1 MFSIRGFLMTA
12 LVTVIIVSGVL
23 LLFGTYH
30 TLYHELDEQYDAELV
45 QSGRL
50 MASFWRDG
58 HMPDPSVARLDASEH
73 RYQRYF
79 VYQMWRQGSLV
90 LASDGAPCDPLVR
103 LEDIDEGGRYQ
114 EVGGWHAYAV
124 PLSGD
129 RWVVVAESDAA
140 RRSLVKNM
148 AATVLVPYAL
158 SVPVVLLLIWLAVRR
173 GLMPLTRLAGSVAA
187 RDADNLAP
195 VPHRAVRELA
205 PLTEAINSLLAR
217 LVDTLDR
224 EKRFTADAAHE
235 LRTLLMAL
243 RLHTENAIELAD
255 PQEVAHSLGQLRL
268 AIDRAT
274 RTVEQLM
281 TLSRLDPALSPRQFP
296 RCHGDS
302 VVRDTLA
309 LMLPLAEQFDHHLE
323 ADLEPDLDVLL
334 PEEMLQ
340 IVLRNLIDN
349 ACRYS
354 VRGSRIVVSGYR
366 SGNQIVFLIIDGGP
380 GLTPDEQ
387 LKFSGRFSRGRHDVA
402 GAGLG
407 LSIVERI
414 LALAGGSLSYRPATQ
429 ELPAAAEL
437 RLPAA

>member
-12 LVTVIIVSGVL
+12 LVTVIVSSGLL

-50 MASFWRDG
+50 MAAFWRDG
-58 HMPDPSVARLDASEH
+58 HMPDPAVARLEASEH

-79 VYQMWRQGSLV
+79 VYQMWRQGRLV
-90 LASDGAPCDPLVR
+90 LASDGAPLDPLIP
-103 LEDIDEGGRYQ
+103 LDDPGEGSRYM
-114 EVGGWHAYAV
+114 EVGGWHAYGV
-124 PLSGD
+124 PLSGE
-129 RWVVVAESDAA
+129 RWVVIAESDSA

-148 AATVLVPYAL
+148 AATVFTPYLL
-158 SVPVVLLLIWLAVRR
+158 SVPIVLLLIWLAVRR
-173 GLMPLTRLAGSVAA
+173 GLMPLTRLTASVAA
-187 RDADNLAP
+187 RDADNLTP
-195 VPHRAVRELA
+195 VPHRSVRELA
-205 PLTEAINSLLAR
+205 PLTEAINSLLSR
-217 LVDTLDR
+217 LVNTLDR

-243 RLHTENAIELAD
+243 RLHAENAIELTD
-255 PQEVAHSLGQLRL
+255 PREVSDSLSQLRL

-281 TLSRLDPALSPRQFP
+281 ILSRLDPGVSSRQFSH
-296 RCHGDS
+296 CQGDS
-302 VVRDTLA
+302 VARDTLA
-309 LMLPLAEQFDHHLE
+309 LMLPLAEQFGQHME
-323 ADLEPDLDVLL
+323 ADLERGLEVRL

-354 VRGSRIVVSGYR
+354 PRGSRIVISGYR
-366 SGNQIVFLIIDGGP
+366 SAHQVVFVITDGGP
-380 GLTPDEQ
+380 GLSEEEQ
-387 LKFSGRFSRGRHDVA
+387 ATFVGRFSRGRHDVA

-414 LALAGGSLSYRPATQ
+414 LSLVGGSLHYRRATA
-429 ELPAAAEL
+429 EKPAAAEL
-437 RLPAA
+437 HLPAA

>member
-12 LVTVIIVSGVL
+12 LVSVIIVSGVL
-23 LLFGTYH
+23 LVFGTYH

-58 HMPDPSVARLDASEH
+58 HMPDPTVARLEPSEH

-79 VYQMWRQGSLV
+79 VYQMWRQGRLV
-90 LASDGAPCDPLVR
+90 LASDGAPLDPLMP
-103 LEDIDEGGRYQ
+103 LESADDGGRYM
-114 EVGGWHAYAV
+114 EIGDWHAYGV
-124 PLSGD
+124 PLSGN
-129 RWVVVAESDAA
+129 RWVVVAESDTA

-148 AATVLVPYAL
+148 AGTVLVPYLL
-158 SVPVVLLLIWLAVRR
+158 SVPVVLLLVWLAVRR
-173 GLMPLTRLAGSVAA
+173 GLMALTRLARSVAA
-187 RDADNLAP
+187 RDADNLTP

-205 PLTEAINSLLAR
+205 PLTEAINSLLSR
-217 LVDTLDR
+217 LVNTLER

-243 RLHTENAIELAD
+243 RLHTENAIEFSD
-255 PQEVAHSLGQLRL
+255 PREVADSLSQLRL
-268 AIDRAT
+268 AIDRAS

-281 TLSRLDPALSPRQFP
+281 ILSRLDPALPPRTLSH
-296 RCHGDS
+296 CHGDS
-302 VVRDTLA
+302 VARDTLA
-309 LMLPLAEQFDHHLE
+309 MMLPLANQFGHHVE
-323 ADLEPDLDVLL
+323 ADLERGLDVRV
-334 PEEMLQ
+334 PEDMFQ

-354 VRGSRIVVSGYR
+354 PPASRITVSGYR
-366 SGNQIVFLIIDGGP
+366 SGEQVVFLITDGGP
-380 GLTPDEQ
+380 GLSPEEQ
-387 LKFSGRFSRGRHDVA
+387 VTFTGRFSRGRTDVA
-402 GAGLG
+402 GSGLG

-414 LALAGGSLSYRPATQ
+414 LGLVGGSLSYRPASPL
-429 ELPAAAEL
+429 LPAAAEL

>member
-1 MFSIRGFLMTA
+1 MFSIRGFLMAA
-12 LVTVIIVSGVL
+12 LVTVIIVSGTLLVL
-23 LLFGTYH
+23 GTYH

-58 HMPDPSVARLDASEH
+58 HTPDPAVARLEASEH

-79 VYQMWRQGSLV
+79 VYQMWRRGQLV
-90 LASDGAPCDPLVR
+90 LASDGAPLDPLIP
-103 LEDIDEGGRYQ
+103 LEKDADGGRYM
-114 EVGGWHAYAV
+114 EIGDWHAYGV

-129 RWVVVAESDAA
+129 RWVVVAESDGA

-148 AATVLVPYAL
+148 AGTVLVPYVL
-158 SVPVVLLLIWLAVRR
+158 SVPVVLLLVWLAVRR
-173 GLMPLTRLAGSVAA
+173 GLMPLTRLARSVAA
-187 RDADNLAP
+187 RDADNLSP

-205 PLTEAINSLLAR
+205 PLTEAINSLLSR
-217 LVDTLDR
+217 LVNTLDR

-243 RLHTENAIELAD
+243 RLHTENAIEMTD
-255 PQEVAHSLGQLRL
+255 PREVNASLGQLRL
-268 AIDRAT
+268 AIDRAS

-281 TLSRLDPALSPRQFP
+281 TLSRLDPALPPRQISQ
-296 RCHGDS
+296 CHGDS
-302 VVRDTLA
+302 VARDTLA
-309 LMLPLAEQFDHHLE
+309 IMLPLANQFGHHVE
-323 ADLEPDLDVLL
+323 ADLERGLEVRM
-334 PEEMLQ
+334 PEDMFQ

-354 VRGSRIVVSGYR
+354 VPGSRITVSGFR
-366 SGNQIVFLIIDGGP
+366 SGAQIVFVITDGGP
-380 GLTPDEQ
+380 GLTPEEQ
-387 LKFSGRFSRGRHDVA
+387 LTFSGRFSRGRTDVA
-402 GAGLG
+402 GSGLG

-414 LALAGGSLSYRPATQ
+414 LSLVGGSLSYTPATS
-429 ELPAAAEL
+429 ESPASAEL